1 MPVFMIAL
9 ANIRKK
15 KGVALSMGI
24 LILLAVAVFNVG
36 LTLLAGISRFYDMEN
51 DRLMGAHYM
60 LRFTG
65 NEYREEY
72 LDFFLETRVA
82 LAEAE
87 EFVMMDMAAFPEGGV
102 ISANFLNMDRE
113 REISGYTVMESVE
126 VPKEEAVYLP
136 IFMKEM
142 GYGLGDRFALRFNKK
157 MYEFRVAGF
166 TQSTW
171 LQSSVSSMVNLYM
184 PETAYEKLYEQLG
197 GGYLLSVRLHD
208 QKDLNGIRQDFKQKT
223 DVNIEAISMDARV
236 MEITIDDMR
245 SGTTMVVT
253 ILSAV
258 LFVFSFLMV
267 VIALIVIRFR
277 IANHIDS
284 QMRSIGALGA
294 AGYTGKQIRWSIVLE
309 FLLIGLV
316 GTVFGIV
323 SSYGIIAGLGGLIS
337 SSVGVT
343 WRSGGH
349 VGFDLISAAAIMGIV
364 VFVAWRSA
372 AAAAKILPVEALR
385 GGIKSHSFTKEH
397 IPLER
402 AKGPLSVALG
412 MKSMMFNQKTH
423 LMVGVIFAGIAFACA
438 FSAII
443 WWNMG
448 INDDL
453 VMQLTGYEI
462 SDIMVYKA
470 PHEDYDALAG
480 RLRAMDGVRKV
491 VTYEMESLEVGGE
504 LLTAYVSDDFDSL
517 EMVEVYEGEFP
528 RYDNEIAVTGS
539 LARAWGKKIGDTIDV
554 ASNGASAEYVICGL
568 SQTMNN
574 FGRQCFIHESGLLR
588 VNPYYEKN
596 SLQVYL
602 EPGLDIDA
610 YIRKMERE
618 FKVLSPVET
627 SLDEEINTAVQTGT
641 DTMKPEAQTNGH
653 AEAEAAL
660 AAVKRKAEEKLT
672 ALISMYGVDSAQYA
686 LMVDG
691 EVVLSGDTDDYE
703 IDRIENN
710 RLMFVSNVDS
720 IAQSVRLMAFLIVTG
735 TFLMVILVLYMVIKS
750 MLTRRRREFG
760 IYKALG
766 YTDRQLMAQIAISFL
781 PASAG
786 GTLAGA
792 LTACLSVNRLS
803 SLLFE
808 NLGISKMDFVVEPW
822 LILAMSVILVALS
835 FFISMAL
842 ARRIRGITVYGLLT
856 EE

>member
-15 KGVALSMGI
+15 KGVAFSMGI

-36 LTLLAGISRFYDMEN
+36 LTLLAGINRFYDMEN

-72 LDFFLETRVA
+72 LDFFKEDPRVE

-87 EFVMMDMAAFPEGGV
+87 EFVLMDMASFPEGGV

-113 REISGYTVMESVE
+113 RKISGFTVMESVP
-126 VPKEEAVYLP
+126 VPEEEAVYIP
-136 IFMKEM
+136 VFMKEM
-142 GYGLGDRFALRFNKK
+142 GYGPGDRLALNFNKK
-157 MYEFRVAGF
+157 LYEFQVAGY

-184 PETAYEKLYEQLG
+184 PQKAYERLYEQLG

-208 QKDLNGIRQDFKQKT
+208 QKDLNGVREDFKEKT
-223 DVNIEAISMDARV
+223 DVNIEAISMDSKV

-245 SGTTMVVT
+245 NGTTMVVT

-294 AGYTGKQIRWSIVLE
+294 AGYTGRQIRWSIVLE
-309 FLLIGLV
+309 FLLIGLT
-316 GTVFGIV
+316 GTVFGIA
-323 SSYGIIAGLGGLIS
+323 SSYGIIAGLGGLIT

-349 VGFDLISAAAIMGIV
+349 VGFDLMSAACIMGIV

-397 IPLER
+397 VMLEHSR
-402 AKGPLSVALG
+402 GPLSVALG
-412 MKSMMFNQKTH
+412 LKSVMFNRKTYV
-423 LMVGVIFAGIAFACA
+423 MVGVIFAGIAFACA
-438 FSAII
+438 FSAIT

-448 INDDL
+448 INDEL

-470 PHEDYDALAG
+470 PHEDYETLAKKIE
-480 RLRAMDGVRKV
+480 AMDGVRKV
-491 VTYEMESLEVGGE
+491 TSYEMESMEVDGE
-504 LLTAYVSDDFDSL
+504 LLSTYVSDDFDSL
-517 EMVEVYEGEFP
+517 EMVAVYEGEFP

-539 LARAWGKKIGDTIDV
+539 LARAWGKKIGDTISV
-554 ASNGASAEYVICGL
+554 TSGGASAEYVICGL

-574 FGRQCFIHESGLLR
+574 FGRQCFVHESGLLR
-588 VNPYYEKN
+588 VNPYYEKQTI
-596 SLQVYL
+596 QVYL

-610 YIRKMERE
+610 YIRKMEQE
-618 FKVLSPVET
+618 FKVLSPAVNTET
-627 SLDEEINTAVQTGT
+627 DADKDTDADTEENS
-641 DTMKPEAQTNGH
+641 DMD
-653 AEAEAAL
+653 AAL
-660 AAVKRKAEEKLT
+660 AAAKKKAEEKLT

-691 EVVLSGDTDDYE
+691 EVLLSGDTNDYE

-710 RLMFVSNVDS
+710 RMMFVSNVNS
-720 IAQSVRLMAFLIVTG
+720 IGQSVQLMALLIVTG
-735 TFLMVILVLYMVIKS
+735 TVLMVILVLYMVIKS
-750 MLTRRRREFG
+750 MLTRRKREFG

-766 YTDRQLMAQIAISFL
+766 YTDRQLMEQIAISFL

-786 GTLAGA
+786 GTLVGA

-822 LILAMSVILVALS
+822 LIAAMGLMLVTLS
-835 FFISMAL
+835 FLISMLL
-842 ARRIRGITVYGLLT
+842 ASRIRGITVYGLLT